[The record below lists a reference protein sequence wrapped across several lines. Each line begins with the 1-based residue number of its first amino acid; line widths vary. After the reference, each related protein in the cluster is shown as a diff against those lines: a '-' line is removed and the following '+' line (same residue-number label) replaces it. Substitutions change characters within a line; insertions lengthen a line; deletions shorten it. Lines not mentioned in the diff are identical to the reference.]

1 MHSLRDERASTC
13 VCYMPAPAHKH
24 DGQLILCC
32 AHIVLTLRVIVG
44 LARAVDTV
52 ELAVVEHT
60 VVHLPTVLA
69 AVRVR
74 TRTGRVVTVMAK
86 ITITRTCTESC
97 N

>member
-1 MHSLRDERASTC
+1 
-13 VCYMPAPAHKH
+13 MPAPGYRHNRKFSATNMY
-24 DGQLILCC
+24 I
-32 AHIVLTLRVIVG
+32 IVLTLGVVVG